1 MEEEYS
7 ATGIT
12 VLAGQPDSVED
23 MSALIEV

>member
-1 MEEEYS
+1 VEEYS

-12 VLAGQPDSVED
+12 VLGGQPDIVED